1 LAILFGSLLLL
12 QVDVKAQISG
22 CPGAL
27 GPNVFPDGDL
37 GSGPEMILPYD
48 PNIAPGYFYFL
59 DPPPVDGA
67 YCIANSTVDWD
78 WFAELFWLDIGDN
91 SPDPNGYMMVVNASH
106 QPGIFYQRTVPV
118 CQNTPYIFAADIINL
133 FLPQFTDAILPN
145 VDFLIDGNVVF
156 STGDI
161 PMDQQWH
168 TYEFYFTPPPNASQ
182 FTFSLRNNAP
192 GGFGNDLALD
202 NISLRFCGP
211 KITLPEIVPLC
222 DGSLQLQ
229 PIIAGAPW
237 QLAFYQWQLSN
248 DGGASWQNIPGA
260 NNPNLAQPNPQPNQ
274 LFRLL
279 MAGTQGNLNEPFC
292 RAVSNET
299 AIEVPVYQSFV
310 TMTTCEGEPVEV
322 GGQWFSTPG
331 QHLVQLTTP
340 AGCDSLITLELTV
353 LPSSDRET
361 TEALCEGEGIWFAG
375 QWLTQTGDYEQV
387 FIGQNGCDSTS
398 VLHLQIL
405 PVATTAISASFCTG
419 SSYTF
424 GSEVLTNPGV
434 FQLVL
439 QNSSGCDS
447 IINLTLEVL
456 PAIASQISASIC
468 PGSSYAFGNQTLTQA
483 GTYEQ
488 LLQTASGCD
497 STVTLTLT
505 VLPAIAS
512 QISASICPGS
522 SYAFG
527 NQQLMQSG
535 TYQQTLQTASG
546 CDSTVTLNLAVLP
559 AITSQISASICPGS
573 SYAFGNQQ
581 LTQAG
586 TYQQLL
592 QTASGC
598 DSTVTLTL
606 EVLPAIASQISAS
619 ICPGS
624 SYAFGNQQLTQA
636 GTYQQLLQTASGC
649 DSTVTLTLEVL
660 PVIASQISASICPGS
675 SYAFGNQQLTQAGTY
690 QQLLQ
695 TASGCDSTVTLNLA
709 VVPIIEKSIQATICE
724 GDTYLFHNQ
733 QLTTAGLYQQLL
745 QTSTGCDSLVNLEL
759 AIAEIPHTSFS
770 KAICEGEQLSFG
782 SLNLNS
788 AGIYEQTFQTL
799 QGCDSLVTLELSIHP
814 SITTQLYVE
823 LCEGAAY
830 KGTTYQSDTQLVET
844 FSSQLTGCDS
854 ILQTTIKVW
863 KNAKASYTTSLCWGE
878 AFEGVRVF
886 SDTLVVMH
894 GQTWHG
900 CDSTTNYTITV
911 HDRLL
916 PQIQAP
922 TIFCD
927 GEKAPMK
934 VGNYAGYL
942 WSTGSTAP
950 QIEVGEGG
958 LYEVT
963 ITDANGCTAKASHL
977 LEVSAMQV
985 QVRTVQPLCAG
996 EDNGELGLDV
1006 AGGRAPYYT
1015 SLNGGVFQEKV
1026 DFTGLKAGSHHVML
1040 RDQAACELERIV
1052 YLPDPPSF
1060 EMEVLQDTLLLLG
1073 ETFDLSAISTLP
1085 IESYQWSPSISLNCD
1100 DCPTPTAFPLTT
1112 TQYHLIAKTENG
1124 CEAKGAV
1131 TLVVR
1136 KEDDVYVP
1144 NAFSPNG
1151 DGTNDFFTVYP
1162 GRSVLKINQLQVF
1175 DRWGE
1180 AVFSVFDAPPFH
1192 PATHWHGKFRDM
1204 PCQTGVFVWLLEVEY
1219 IDGRVGVL
1227 KGDLVLVK

>member
-1 LAILFGSLLLL
+1 MLTLSKPKCLAILLCSLLLQSFDL
-12 QVDVKAQISG
+12 NAQVSG

-37 GSGPEMILPYD
+37 GSGPEMVLPYD
-48 PNIAPGYFYFL
+48 PQIAPGYFYFL

-91 SPDPNGYMMVVNASH
+91 SPDPFGYMMVVNASH
-106 QPGIFYQRTVPV
+106 QPGVFYQRTVPV
-118 CQNTPYIFAADIINL
+118 CQNTPYIFSADIINI

-161 PMDQQWH
+161 LMDEQWH
-168 TYEFYFTPPPNASQ
+168 TYEFHFTPPPNVSQ

-211 KITLPEIVPLC
+211 KITLPDIVPLC

-229 PIIAGAPW
+229 PIIEGTPW
-237 QLAFYQWQLSN
+237 PLAYYQWQVSH
-248 DGGASWQNIPGA
+248 DGGANWSNIPGA
-260 NNPNLAQPNPQPNQ
+260 NSPTLTQPDPQPNQ

-279 MAGTQGNLNEPFC
+279 MAGTAANLSEPFC

-310 TMTTCEGEPVEV
+310 AMATCEGVAVQV

-340 AGCDSLITLELTV
+340 EGCDSLVTLDLTV
-353 LPSSDRET
+353 NPTPTTET
-361 TEALCEGEGIWFAG
+361 TSTLCQGESILFAG
-375 QWLTQTGDYEQV
+375 QWLTANGDYQQV
-387 FIGQNGCDSTS
+387 LTASNGCDSMV
-398 VLHLQIL
+398 VLHLVVQ
-405 PVATTAISASFCTG
+405 PTG
-419 SSYTF
+419 
-424 GSEVLTNPGV
+424 
-434 FQLVL
+434 
-439 QNSSGCDS
+439 
-447 IINLTLEVL
+447 
-456 PAIASQISASIC
+456 ASQINASIC
-468 PGSSYAFGNQTLTQA
+468 PGS
-483 GTYEQ
+483 
-488 LLQTASGCD
+488 
-497 STVTLTLT
+497 
-505 VLPAIAS
+505 
-512 QISASICPGS
+512 
-522 SYAFG
+522 
-527 NQQLMQSG
+527 
-535 TYQQTLQTASG
+535 
-546 CDSTVTLNLAVLP
+546 
-559 AITSQISASICPGS
+559 S

-606 EVLPAIASQISAS
+606 TVSDAIASQIGASICLGGSYTFGNQQLTQAGTYQQLLQTASGCDSTVTLTLAVSDAIASQISAS

-649 DSTVTLTLEVL
+649 DSMLTLTLAVL
-660 PVIASQISASICPGS
+660 PILEGYVDASICVG
-675 SYAFGNQQLTQAGTY
+675 GTY
-690 QQLLQ
+690 
-695 TASGCDSTVTLNLA
+695 S
-709 VVPIIEKSIQATICE
+709 
-724 GDTYLFHNQ
+724 FHNQ
-733 QLTTAGLYQQLL
+733 QLTAPGLYQQLL
-745 QTSTGCDSLVNLEL
+745 QSPSGCDSLLTLDLKFYET
-759 AIAEIPHTSFS
+759 PHTNISTT
-770 KAICEGEQLSFG
+770 ICEGEQLSFG
-782 SLNLNS
+782 SLNLGS
-788 AGIYEQTFQTL
+788 AGIYEQTFQSSH
-799 QGCDSLVTLELSIHP
+799 GCDSVVVLELSLHP
-814 SITTQLYVE
+814 ISFTDVAIE
-823 LCEGAAY
+823 LCEGAIY
-830 KGTTYQSDTQLVET
+830 KGTAYQKDTMLVET
-844 FSSQLTGCDS
+844 VAAELTGCDS
-854 ILQTTIKVW
+854 IIRTSIKVW
-863 KNAKASYTTSLCWGE
+863 PNAKGSISASLCWGE
-878 AFEGVRVF
+878 SFEGIKVF
-886 SDTLVVMH
+886 SDTIIVLQ
-894 GQTWHG
+894 GQTWQG
-900 CDSTTNYTITV
+900 CDSTTSCYIAV
-911 HDRLL
+911 HERLF

-934 VGNYAGYL
+934 VGNFAGYL
-942 WSTGSTAP
+942 WSTGSTTP
-950 QIEVGEGG
+950 EIEVGQGG
-958 LYEVT
+958 FYEVT
-963 ITDANGCTAKASHL
+963 VTDLNGCTAKASHL

-985 QVRTVQPLCAG
+985 QVRTIQPLCTG
-996 EDNGELGLDV
+996 EENGEMSLDV
-1006 AGGRAPYYT
+1006 AGGRTPYFT
-1015 SLNGGVFQEKV
+1015 SLNGGAFQEKV
-1026 DFTGLKAGSHHVML
+1026 DFIGLKAGNHHVKL
-1040 RDQAACELERIV
+1040 RDQAACELERII

-1060 EMEVLQDTLLLLG
+1060 EMEVLQDTILLLG
-1073 ETFDLSAISTLP
+1073 EAFDLEAVSTLP
-1085 IESYQWSPSISLNCD
+1085 IDSYQWSPSIGLNCN
-1100 DCPTPTAFPLTT
+1100 DCPSPTAFPMST
-1112 TQYHLIAKTENG
+1112 TQYRLVAITENG
-1124 CEAKGAV
+1124 CEAEGAV

-1162 GRSVLKINQLQVF
+1162 GRSVMKIKQLQVF

-1219 IDGRVGVL
+1219 IDGRVGLL
-1227 KGDLVLVK
+1227 KGDLVLVR